1 MLYLLTFG
9 FFIGYLFF
17 LSILVWLFISRFLAS
32 RIEASR
38 GEALV
43 IFYCTMILSL
53 IFLIIVNHY
62 TGFLAEI
69 YRFFDDW
76 LFQGLHTRNPL

>member
-9 FFIGYLFF
+9 FFIGYLVF
-17 LSILVWLFISRFLAS
+17 LSILVWLFISRLLAP

-76 LFQGLHTRNPL
+76 FFQGLHTRNPL